1 MKKSQRLGDYN
12 RKLHSYLWIT
22 LKKNKD
28 KKINNLKLG
37 CAIKPKSTIKKMTS
51 LEI

>member
-1 MKKSQRLGDYN
+1 MDYIKK
-12 RKLHSYLWIT
+12 I
-22 LKKNKD
+22 KD
-28 KKINNLKLG
+28 KINNLKLG